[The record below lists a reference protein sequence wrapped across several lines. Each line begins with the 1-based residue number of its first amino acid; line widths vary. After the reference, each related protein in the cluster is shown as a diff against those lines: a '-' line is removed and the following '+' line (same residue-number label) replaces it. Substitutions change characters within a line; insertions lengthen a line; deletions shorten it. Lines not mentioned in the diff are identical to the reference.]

1 MNDLRYSSD
10 NNCFNLGIDVK
21 IDRNCYS
28 WAHFLASTVSEAFK
42 PSNRIYYFCSGQA
55 MGFKFV
61 ADNNVGKLARWLRL
75 IGYDTLL
82 FRQKNDSQM
91 IRTALSEG
99 RVILTKDSQFMRRRL
114 VTSGRIKAIHIK
126 QDNPELQVQELVQA
140 LNLNY
145 HFKPFSLCLECNQE
159 LIARDIEDMEKRVPT
174 HVFRTQTQYTECPAC
189 HRVYWRGT
197 HWQAMVKKLQELQS
211 TAGENYAFT

>member
-1 MNDLRYSSD
+1 
-10 NNCFNLGIDVK
+10 
-21 IDRNCYS
+21 
-28 WAHFLASTVSEAFK
+28 
-42 PSNRIYYFCSGQA
+42 

-126 QDNPELQVQELVQA
+126 QDNPKLQVQELVQA

-174 HVFRTQTQYTECPAC
+174 HVFKTQTQYTECPAC